1 MITQNTEAFA
11 LMLYQIGAIKFGA
24 FKLKLH
30 EITPD
35 APLSPVYIDLRI
47 LRSFPDAMDSAIN
60 IYKDLIAGIKYDVLA
75 DIPTAATPIVAILS
89 YRMRVPMISPRLE
102 KKKHGAKT
110 PIDGSFKEGQVA
122 LLIDDLVTLADTKLE
137 AAAVLEENGLTVN
150 DIAVLL
156 DREQGGLEE
165 LRRRGYACHAA
176 FKLKELLDLY
186 LNSMQIDEEQYGQ
199 IMAYLESSAF

>member
-1 MITQNTEAFA
+1 M
-11 LMLYQIGAIKFGA
+11 
-24 FKLKLH
+24 
-30 EITPD
+30 
-35 APLSPVYIDLRI
+35 
-47 LRSFPDAMDSAIN
+47 
-60 IYKDLIAGIKYDVLA
+60 
-75 DIPTAATPIVAILS
+75 
-89 YRMRVPMISPRLE
+89 
-102 KKKHGAKT
+102 
-110 PIDGSFKEGQVA
+110 A